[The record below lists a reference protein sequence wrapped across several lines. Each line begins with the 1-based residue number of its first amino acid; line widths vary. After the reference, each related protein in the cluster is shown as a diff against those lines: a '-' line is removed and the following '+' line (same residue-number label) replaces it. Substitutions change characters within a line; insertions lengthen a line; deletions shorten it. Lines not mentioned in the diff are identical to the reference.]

1 MGAKVR
7 SFYIPRY
14 PRALAHQRK
23 VSTIMKRLIALC
35 LLSLFAVSCLPT
47 PNSEDETRNQ
57 IIERSFRCMWS
68 GDCN

>member
-1 MGAKVR
+1 
-7 SFYIPRY
+7 
-14 PRALAHQRK
+14 
-23 VSTIMKRLIALC
+23 MKRLIALC

-57 IIERSFRCMWS
+57 TIERSFRCMWS